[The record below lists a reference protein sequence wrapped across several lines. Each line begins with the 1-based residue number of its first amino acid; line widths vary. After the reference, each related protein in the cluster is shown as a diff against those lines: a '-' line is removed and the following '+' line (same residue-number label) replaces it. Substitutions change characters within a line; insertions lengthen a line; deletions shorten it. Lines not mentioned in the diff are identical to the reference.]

1 MSYVINY
8 SGGTIT
14 IPLNTANTTATPL
27 TLIGRNWTSAN
38 AQQGFGQALNQNFV
52 SLLENFA
59 NTVQPSSP
67 LTGQF
72 WYDISSNQI
81 RINNGTPSAPV
92 WATLSTSGSTA
103 VGIVNGSTAISIP
116 VINGNLAMTVGGVSN
131 VMVLT
136 NTGANVNGYVAA
148 TTIQSSNITT
158 GANTTAGTMT
168 GTWTLTAGSSL
179 QSTYADLAE
188 YYTID
193 KSAGAATVVEF
204 GGSAEIRVCHTPM
217 SRAVA
222 GVVSTNPAFIMNDDG
237 EFKGQCREA
246 VALQGR
252 VPCKVIGPVSKG
264 DLMVSAGQFGAAM
277 RCDDPVSGSIIGK
290 ALEDKSSDD
299 LAIIEIAVGRL

>member
-8 SGGTIT
+8 SGGIIT

-27 TLIGRNWTSAN
+27 TLVGRNWTSAN
-38 AQQGFGQALNQNFV
+38 AQQGYGQALNQNFV

-59 NTVQPSSP
+59 NTVQPSNP
-67 LTGQF
+67 LKGQF
-72 WYDISSNQI
+72 WYDISTNEVKVNDGTPAAPSWSVLATGGATPTGI
-81 RINNGTPSAPV
+81 SNGTSN
-92 WATLSTSGSTA
+92 
-103 VGIVNGSTAISIP
+103 VGIP
-116 VINGNLAMTVGGVSN
+116 LINGNIEMTAGGVAN
-131 VMVLT
+131 VVVVT
-136 NTGANVNGYVAA
+136 NAGANINGYVTA
-148 TTIQSSNITT
+148 TTVQSADITT

-168 GTWTLTAGSSL
+168 GTWTLTTGSTL

-193 KSAGAATVVEF
+193 RSAGAATVVEF
-204 GGSAEIRVCHTPM
+204 GGSAEIRVCQTPM

-222 GVVSTNPAFIMNDDG
+222 GVISSNPAFVMNTDTVV
-237 EFKGQCREA
+237 KGQIREA

-252 VPCKVIGPVSKG
+252 VPCKVLGPTSKG

-277 RCDDPVSGSIIGK
+277 RCDDPVPGSIIGK
-290 ALEDKSSDD
+290 ALEDKSSAD